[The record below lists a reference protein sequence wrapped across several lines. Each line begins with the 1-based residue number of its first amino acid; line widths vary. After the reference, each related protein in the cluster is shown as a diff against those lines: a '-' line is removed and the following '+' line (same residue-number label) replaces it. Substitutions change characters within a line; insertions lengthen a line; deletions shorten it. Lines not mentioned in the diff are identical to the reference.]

1 MSQRAC
7 RRYLPEKAGL
17 CAQIHRHHIV
27 AVEDHLVDVVELAIS
42 EVLVDEGSFL
52 LITKRYG
59 ILLHIH
65 SDALL
70 ETRALER

>member
-1 MSQRAC
+1 MSQRTC

-17 CAQIHRHHIV
+17 RAQIHRHRIV
-27 AVEDHLVDVVELAIS
+27 AVEDHLVDVVELTIS

-52 LITKRYG
+52 LVTERYG
-59 ILLHIH
+59 VLLHIH

>member
-1 MSQRAC
+1 MSQHAC

-17 CAQIHRHHIV
+17 RAQIHRHRIV
-27 AVEDHLVDVVELAIS
+27 AVEDHLVDLIELAIS
-42 EVLVDEGSFL
+42 EVLIDEGSFL
-52 LITKRYG
+52 LVTKG
-59 ILLHIH
+59 DSILLHIH

>member
-1 MSQRAC
+1 M
-7 RRYLPEKAGL
+7 PEEAGL
-17 CAQIHRHHIV
+17 RAQIHRHRIV
-27 AVEDHLVDVVELAIS
+27 AVKDHFVDLIELAIS

-52 LITKRYG
+52 LVTKRYG

>member
-1 MSQRAC
+1 MSQHAC

-17 CAQIHRHHIV
+17 HAQIHQHRIV
-27 AVEDHLVDVVELAIS
+27 AVKDHLIDVVELTIS
-42 EVLVDEGSFL
+42 EVLIDEGSFL

-59 ILLHIH
+59 VLLHIH
-65 SDALL
+65 SDVLL

>member
-1 MSQRAC
+1 MSQCVC

-17 CAQIHRHHIV
+17 HAQIHRHRIV
-27 AVEDHLVDVVELAIS
+27 VVEDHLINVIELTIS
-42 EVLVDEGSFL
+42 KVLVDEGSLL

-59 ILLHIH
+59 VLIHIH

-70 ETRALER
+70 EARVLER

>member
-7 RRYLPEKAGL
+7 RRYLPEEAGL
-17 CAQIHRHHIV
+17 RAQIHRHRIV
-27 AVEDHLVDVVELAIS
+27 AVKDHLVDVVELAIS
-42 EVLVDEGSFL
+42 EVLVDKGSFL
-52 LITKRYG
+52 LVTKRYG

-65 SDALL
+65 SNALL

>member
-1 MSQRAC
+1 MSQHAC

-17 CAQIHRHHIV
+17 HAQIHRHRIV
-27 AVEDHLVDVVELAIS
+27 AVEDHLVNVVELAIS

-52 LITKRYG
+52 LVTKRYG
-59 ILLHIH
+59 VLLHIH
-65 SDALL
+65 SNALL

>member
-7 RRYLPEKAGL
+7 RRYLPEEAGL
-17 CAQIHRHHIV
+17 HAQIHRHHIV
-27 AVEDHLVDVVELAIS
+27 AVEDHLVDLVELAIS

-52 LITKRYG
+52 LITKG
-59 ILLHIH
+59 DSILLHIH

>member
-1 MSQRAC
+1 MSQHAC
-7 RRYLPEKAGL
+7 RRYLPEEAGL
-17 CAQIHRHHIV
+17 HAQIHRHRIV

-52 LITKRYG
+52 LVTKG
-59 ILLHIH
+59 DSILLHIH

-70 ETRALER
+70 EMRALER

>member
-1 MSQRAC
+1 MSQHAC
-7 RRYLPEKAGL
+7 RRYLPEEAGL
-17 CAQIHRHHIV
+17 RAQIHRHHVV
-27 AVEDHLVDVVELAIS
+27 AVEDHLVNVVKLAIS

-52 LITKRYG
+52 LITKG
-59 ILLHIH
+59 DSILLHIH

>member
-7 RRYLPEKAGL
+7 RRYLPEEAGL
-17 CAQIHRHHIV
+17 RAQIRRHCIV
-27 AVEDHLVDVVELAIS
+27 AVEDHLVDLIELAIS

-52 LITKRYG
+52 LVTKRYG

-70 ETRALER
+70 KTRALER

>member
-17 CAQIHRHHIV
+17 HAQIHRHRIV
-27 AVEDHLVDVVELAIS
+27 AVKDHLVDLVELTIS

-52 LITKRYG
+52 LVTKG
-59 ILLHIH
+59 DSILLHIH

-70 ETRALER
+70 ETRALVR

>member
-7 RRYLPEKAGL
+7 RRYLPEEAGL
-17 CAQIHRHHIV
+17 RTQIHQHCIV
-27 AVEDHLVDVVELAIS
+27 AVEDHLIDVVELAIS

-52 LITKRYG
+52 LVTKRYG
-59 ILLHIH
+59 VFLYIH

>member
-7 RRYLPEKAGL
+7 RRYLPEEAGL
-17 CAQIHRHHIV
+17 RTQIHQHRIV

-42 EVLVDEGSFL
+42 EVLVDEGSIL
-52 LITKRYG
+52 LVTKG
-59 ILLHIH
+59 DTILLHIH